1 MPLSS
6 SVVIAS
12 KRRVPDKK
20 AILLSS
26 SSPNEYAE
34 DCLQSD
40 GNTASLT
47 L

>member
-12 KRRVPDKK
+12 KRRVPDEK
-20 AILLSS
+20 AIPLSS
-26 SSPNEYAE
+26 SSNEYAE

-40 GNTASLT
+40 GNTASLA